1 MGNKKAVIYYFSGTG
16 NTEKVA
22 REYKKIFEENNVETL
37 LYSAGDNFDNMPN
50 PKDYDYVG
58 LAYPIH
64 GFNAPYPIFDLI
76 KLFPKFEDNK
86 KEIFIIKS
94 SGEPL
99 TINNISSEPLMARLK
114 PKGYI
119 LTNEYHYVMPYN
131 IMFRHTDEFASKM
144 WKTAKAL
151 CVIEANE
158 VLQKKQRF
166 LKKIPFGRIIAFLFR
181 IEHPAMK
188 INGNLFKVK
197 KICTHCNLCVKK
209 CPVHNIY
216 NDENGDIKFKNKCVM
231 CTSCA
236 FRCPVDAI
244 TIGILNGWRV
254 NGAYKFENPP
264 TGIKNKH
271 DAYCKKAYNRY
282 FINAENK
289 IKDYSNN
296 ISQIEKDK
304 KYYINIEDYIKFLA

>member
-1 MGNKKAVIYYFSGTG
+1 MSIYENKKAVIYCFSGTG
-16 NTEKVA
+16 NTEKA
-22 REYKKIFEENNVETL
+22 AKEYKKIFEENGVETL
-37 LYSAGDNFDNMPN
+37 LYNVGDNFDNMPN

-76 KLFPKFEDNK
+76 KLFPKLDNK
-86 KEIFIIKS
+86 KIFIIKT

-119 LTNEYHYVMPYN
+119 LTNEYHYIMPYN
-131 IMFRHTDEFASKM
+131 IIFRHTDEFAAKM

-158 VLQKKQRF
+158 VLQGKESF
-166 LKKIPFGRIIAFLFR
+166 LKKFPFGRLIAFLFR

-188 INGNLFKVK
+188 VNGNLFRVK

-209 CPVHNIY
+209 CPVNNIY
-216 NDENGDIKFKNKCVM
+216 NDEKGNIKFKNKCVM

-244 TIGILNGWRV
+244 SIGILNFWRV
-254 NGAYKFENPP
+254 NGVYKFENPP
-264 TGIKNKH
+264 TGIKGKH
-271 DAYCKKAYNRY
+271 DNYCKKAYNRY
-282 FINAENK
+282 FA
-289 IKDYSNN
+289 DA
-296 ISQIEKDK
+296 DK
-304 KYYINIEDYIKFLA
+304 KIHNYAGRAEEEYKQKSYYKNIENYLL